1 MGFLDMLRG
10 KPDVKRLRERRNIE
24 GLVKAL
30 SHKEWTVRSEAAE
43 ALGELGDQR
52 AVPALIGALE
62 DKYWGVCR
70 NAIKAL
76 AMFKDPDSVTS
87 LLRVLQDPS
96 SGRGKR
102 SNVAAVLEQTKDP
115 RAVQPLS
122 LVLETTPGAARAL
135 GAIGGPDSVRALK
148 SGLEHKE
155 WKMHR
160 EAAKALET
168 IRETATDPSIRADIS
183 AALEEARKDRSEEYR
198 KLDIFEALK
207 SVESY
212 RLNILD
218 VSGIPVRWPNCCCL
232 CLGPVEVRKAA
243 SYTDYITAGKGK
255 YRVVSIDGV
264 PYCKFCEQE
273 ATLGVDME
281 VMFSSVTLIFKNPEY
296 GKMFAQANPGVA
308 WPRTATFLPRRS
320 Q

>member
-1 MGFLDMLRG
+1 MLRG
-10 KPDVKRLRERRNIE
+10 KPDVKKLRERRNID

-43 ALGELGDQR
+43 ALGELGDRR

-76 AMFKDPDSVTS
+76 TMFKDSDSVTS

-102 SNVAAVLEQTKDP
+102 SNIAAVLEQTKDP
-115 RAVQPLS
+115 GAIQPLS

-148 SGLEHKE
+148 SALKNKE
-155 WKMHR
+155 WRMHR

-168 IRETATDPSIRADIS
+168 IRETATDLSIKADIS
-183 AALEEARKDRSEEYR
+183 AALEEARKDRSEDYR
-198 KLDIFEALK
+198 KLDIFDALK

-212 RLNILD
+212 RLNVLD

-232 CLGPVEVRKAA
+232 CLGPVEVRRTA

-255 YRVVSIDGV
+255 YRVVRVDGV
-264 PYCKFCEQE
+264 PYCKFCHDE
-273 ATLGVDME
+273 GPSSVDIE
-281 VMFSSVTLIFKNPEY
+281 VMFSSVTLVFKNPEY
-296 GKMFAQANPGVA
+296 AKIFVQANPGVA
-308 WPRTATFLPRRS
+308 WPRTATLLPRRS